1 MIRSSRLLFGLVFA
15 VVSMW
20 SVSAQDTRV
29 TSPLGG
35 VYVIS
40 AKPGGVNYTEG
51 QVSVVRKDGKSG
63 TLIKDDQL
71 EAGDRV
77 STGADSRAEIL
88 LNPGSYVRLG
98 SGSTFEFVTT
108 SLEDLKLKLSKGSA
122 VVEVLASDEFDIDV
136 SLPNSTVSLTR
147 SGVFRIDVLSDGSG
161 RVSVWKG
168 KMFIKGDDEVKSGRA
183 VTIDGS
189 SMTVAKFDR
198 DNGDELDIWSK
209 LRAKEIAAVN
219 AKLQRGAMRDS
230 LLSSYR
236 NGRWN
241 AFNSFGVWVFDP
253 FRRMWSFLPFGYGW
267 GSPYGYDYSFN
278 MWYCNMPWYVYNN
291 PTGGTGGGAGGNG
304 GGSGGGNGGGATD
317 AQIREERR
325 VNVQTPP
332 FLRTNQAGQREERNT
347 SSNGPVFDNG
357 PGRSDR
363 TNRSDRQDSTRN
375 NPNSDSKPS
384 YNPPPPP
391 PIVVMPSTTKTD
403 KDNQ

>member
-291 PTGGTGGGAGGNG
+291 PTGGTGGGAGGSG

>member
-375 NPNSDSKPS
+375 NSNSDSKPS

>member
-291 PTGGTGGGAGGNG
+291 PTGGTGGGAGGSG

-375 NPNSDSKPS
+375 NSNSDSKPS

>member
-1 MIRSSRLLFGLVFA
+1 MIRSSRLLFGLVISA
-15 VVSMW
+15 VSVVS
-20 SVSAQDTRV
+20 VVAQDTRV
-29 TSPLGG
+29 TSPLGD

-40 AKPGGVNYTEG
+40 AKAGGVNYTEG

-63 TLIKDDQL
+63 ILVKDDQL

-77 STGADSRAEIL
+77 STGPASRAEIL

-108 SLEDLKLKLSKGSA
+108 SLEDLKLRLSKGSA
-122 VVEVLASDEFDIDV
+122 VIEVLASDEFDVDV

-147 SGVFRIDVLSDGSG
+147 SGVFRIDVLDDGSG

-183 VTIDGS
+183 VTITGS

-198 DNGDELDIWSK
+198 DSGDELDIWSK

-219 AKLQRGAMRDS
+219 SRLQRDSMRNS

-253 FRRMWSFLPFGYGW
+253 IRRMWSFLPFGYGW
-267 GSPYGYDYSFN
+267 GSPYGYDYRFN
-278 MWYCNMPWYVYNN
+278 MWYCNMPWYIYND
-291 PTGGTGGGAGGNG
+291 PTGGSGGGAGGNG
-304 GGSGGGNGGGATD
+304 GGSGGGSGGGGATN

-325 VNVQTPP
+325 INVQTPP
-332 FLRTNQAGQREERNT
+332 FLRTNQSGQREERN
-347 SSNGPVFDNG
+347 SQVDSPVFNDG
-357 PGRSDR
+357 PGRSTR
-363 TNRSDRQDSTRN
+363 TDRSDRQDSTRT
-375 NPNSDSKPS
+375 NPNSDSKP

-391 PIVVMPSTTKTD
+391 PIVIMPSTTKTE